1 MLSRQIL
8 NLSILALFVAMAI
21 FGLHAS
27 MMAGGNGSMSN
38 CPLTNGISSICP
50 MNVFE
55 HIGTWQSLFT
65 AIAPTAILLFL
76 AFALLLGG
84 FRFENSGAVNSRKN
98 RFLIYQRQNFTF
110 RLFDYL
116 SIIFRK
122 GILHPKV
129 FALTSISR

>member
-1 MLSRQIL
+1 
-8 NLSILALFVAMAI
+8 MAI